1 MLDEHEASLR
11 LSHYAMKKVLF
22 ICVHNS
28 GRSQMAE
35 ALFNEVAKGKAVA
48 MSAGT
53 QPATQV
59 SSTVVAV
66 MREVGIEIGDRK
78 PKLLTAAMLE
88 TVDRLITMGCNA
100 AQACPASS
108 VPAEDWEL
116 DDPEGRPIEKVREI
130 RDQIKI
136 KVNEL
141 VKTLLRAQ
149 DFAQF

>member
-1 MLDEHEASLR
+1 VLDEHEASLG
-11 LSHYAMKKVLF
+11 LSYFAMKKVLF

-53 QPATQV
+53 QPAAQV

-66 MREVGIEIGDRK
+66 MREVGIEIGNKR
-78 PKLLTAAMLE
+78 PKLLTAEMLE
-88 TVDRLITMGCNA
+88 TVDRVITMGCNE

-116 DDPEGRPIEKVREI
+116 DDPEVKPIEKVRQV
-130 RDQIKI
+130 RDQIKT
-136 KVNEL
+136 KVAEL
-141 VKTLLRAQ
+141 VKTLLRAK
-149 DFAQF
+149 DFARF